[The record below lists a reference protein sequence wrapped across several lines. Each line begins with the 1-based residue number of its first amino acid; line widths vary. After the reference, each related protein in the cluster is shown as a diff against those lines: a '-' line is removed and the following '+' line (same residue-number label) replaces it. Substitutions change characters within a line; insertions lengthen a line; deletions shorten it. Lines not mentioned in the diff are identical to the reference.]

1 MKRYLNSF
9 FITLALYLII
19 AFALFVMFA
28 DEKIKAKKS
37 ESSKIISLNH
47 IKLEKEVTKKKPVE
61 KKQEDVKPKEV
72 EAKKVEP
79 KKVEKKKIIKKVE
92 PKKPKPKPKPKKIV
106 KKKIVKKKVE
116 KIVKA
121 KKIKEIKKQ
130 EVAKTKNQKIEKVVE
145 KKASSESKVTN
156 TAKKTVSTP
165 KEVDVREDYLNQHL
179 AQIRSYITKNVK
191 YPKRARIMHIQDV
204 VRVKFTLLKN
214 GEVTNITILSGS
226 KHLQKA
232 TIQAVENASS
242 FFPRVSKDI
251 VIIIPIEYKLI

>member
-19 AFALFVMFA
+19 AFALFTMFA
-28 DEKIKAKKS
+28 DERIKAKKA

-47 IKLEKEVTKKKPVE
+47 IKFEKEVIKKKPVE

-79 KKVEKKKIIKKVE
+79 KKIEKKKVIKKVE
-92 PKKPKPKPKPKKIV
+92 AKKPKPKPKKIV

-116 KIVKA
+116 KVVKA
-121 KKIKEIKKQ
+121 KKTKEIKKQ
-130 EVAKTKNQKIEKVVE
+130 EVTKPKNQKIEKVVE
-145 KKASSESKVTN
+145 KKAPIESKVSN
-156 TAKKTVSTP
+156 VAKKVVSTP
-165 KEVDVREDYLNQHL
+165 KQVDVRENYLNQHL
-179 AQIRSYITKNVK
+179 AQIRSYINKNVK

-214 GEVTNITILSGS
+214 GKVTNIMILSGNR
-226 KHLQKA
+226 HLQKA

>member
-19 AFALFVMFA
+19 AFALFAMFA
-28 DEKIKAKKS
+28 DEKIKAKKA

-47 IKLEKEVTKKKPVE
+47 IKLEKEVIKKKPVE

-79 KKVEKKKIIKKVE
+79 KKIEKKKVIKKVE
-92 PKKPKPKPKPKKIV
+92 AKKPKPKPKKIV

-116 KIVKA
+116 KVVKA
-121 KKIKEIKKQ
+121 KKTKEIKKQ
-130 EVAKTKNQKIEKVVE
+130 EVTKPKNQKIEKVVE
-145 KKASSESKVTN
+145 KKAPSESKVSN
-156 TAKKTVSTP
+156 VAKKVVSTP
-165 KEVDVREDYLNQHL
+165 KQVDVRENYLNQHL
-179 AQIRSYITKNVK
+179 AQIRSYINKNVK